1 MNIFGRL
8 FGITVCSIL
17 ALYLA
22 SFASFLVPQLNAVFF
37 VGLVVGALVL
47 TVYKFEYGLLVML
60 AEIFVGSKGYLFWVD
75 IGDARISLRM
85 ALFAIV
91 VGVWA
96 AKQIAN
102 SLATRGLAKRDKWQI
117 VSRPYAICH
126 MPYALLAIAIA
137 WGIFNGW
144 LRGNSLSN
152 IFHDAN
158 AWVYFLL
165 VPIFISLSLEG
176 RGLSPVGDVATSGE
190 GEFWSKFV
198 QVFLGAVSAM
208 VVKSFVLLYLFS
220 HEFSFPILY
229 VYPWLRK
236 FLLGEITVPEGGWPR
251 IFFQSQIYVLIGFFV
266 LIVLLI
272 GRARERGEFPRT
284 IRLGETPSPCPL
296 PPGEREKIETGFSPR
311 LSLYGRG
318 PRPRSGGEGALA
330 LLFLTSACLGVV
342 IMSFSRSFWVGL
354 VAGMGVLFTTLYVI
368 PAKAGIQTRI
378 NLDPDFHRG
387 DMLKKI
393 VRFFSLSCVVA
404 LIILLV
410 TTYFPFPK
418 PISIDF
424 LSAFKDRLT
433 DLSEAAVRSRWDLV
447 QPLWAAVAQHPL
459 LGSGFGS
466 TVTYHSS
473 DPRAVALSVN
483 GMFTTFTFEW
493 GYLDIWLKLGLFGLV
508 MYIAL
513 LGSILWRG
521 WSTIDKMFSPFAIS
535 HLPHAFTLGLLVLAV
550 VHFFSPYLNHPLGIV
565 YVVLVERMVAM
576 QQGRG

>member
-1 MNIFGRL
+1 
-8 FGITVCSIL
+8 
-17 ALYLA
+17 
-22 SFASFLVPQLNAVFF
+22 
-37 VGLVVGALVL
+37 
-47 TVYKFEYGLLVML
+47 
-60 AEIFVGSKGYLFWVD
+60 
-75 IGDARISLRM
+75 
-85 ALFAIV
+85 
-91 VGVWA
+91 
-96 AKQIAN
+96 
-102 SLATRGLAKRDKWQI
+102 
-117 VSRPYAICH
+117 
-126 MPYALLAIAIA
+126 
-137 WGIFNGW
+137 
-144 LRGNSLSN
+144 
-152 IFHDAN
+152 
-158 AWVYFLL
+158 
-165 VPIFISLSLEG
+165 
-176 RGLSPVGDVATSGE
+176 
-190 GEFWSKFV
+190 
-198 QVFLGAVSAM
+198 
-208 VVKSFVLLYLFS
+208 
-220 HEFSFPILY
+220 
-229 VYPWLRK
+229 
-236 FLLGEITVPEGGWPR
+236 
-251 IFFQSQIYVLIGFFV
+251 
-266 LIVLLI
+266 
-272 GRARERGEFPRT
+272 
-284 IRLGETPSPCPL
+284 
-296 PPGEREKIETGFSPR
+296 
-311 LSLYGRG
+311 
-318 PRPRSGGEGALA
+318 
-330 LLFLTSACLGVV
+330 
-342 IMSFSRSFWVGL
+342 
-354 VAGMGVLFTTLYVI
+354 
-368 PAKAGIQTRI
+368 
-378 NLDPDFHRG
+378 
-387 DMLKKI
+387 MLKKI